1 MRLPGGRR
9 CPVGSLGP
17 LGQGA
22 MGPQLCLDGS
32 LARGP
37 TQWAHP
43 SREALAG
50 CVGAAHAKLRLQQP
64 WLGTLPSGLQ
74 AEVQEELVGKRGPVC
89 VWTLRSV

>member
-1 MRLPGGRR
+1 MQLPGGQG

-22 MGPQLCLDGS
+22 MGPQLCLGGS
-32 LARGP
+32 LACGP

-50 CVGAAHAKLRLQQP
+50 CLGAAHAKPRLRQP
-64 WLGTLPSGLQ
+64 WLGTLPSGLW
-74 AEVQEELVGKRGPVC
+74 ATVQEELVGKRGPFC
-89 VWTLRSV
+89 VWTLGSV